1 MKESKVN
8 KYFRKSLA
16 RKFFVIV
23 STFFFISFVSAS
35 LFLWYQEQL
44 TQEYGKRNEIIEQK
58 ETIAQGLD
66 NAFNEAFFQSRGY
79 VAIGNEEMRNAAL
92 ETKDKINKELDEL
105 NELLERIEQDPD
117 HDIDTQF
124 YMDIST
130 FTQDYFEVYLLE
142 FFSFRDKGELEGVR
156 EFSDSGVTLLVTE
169 TRNRLSEY
177 RLAQDEKVEE
187 NFKELNS
194 KILESQIAF
203 IIFLGLLLL
212 ALLFLIRYMVKQ
224 IGKPLSELAIA
235 AGDVANGKMV
245 SLIGQTDRDDE
256 LGALSRSFNKMVQS
270 IYENEQ
276 DLTAQNEELHAQQDE
291 LQSQQIE
298 LQRAISIMQ
307 HRELE
312 LERRNELINGL
323 ANSLDKQQ
331 VLQSIVENMCK
342 LIEADCGVI
351 ALLQSKGDYAGFGI
365 TTERL
370 NQFMNH
376 LENGQLSRIIQKKK
390 GYSIKRSYL
399 EEEQGYHTHSFFCY
413 DLFLPVVSFGNEVEA
428 VMVYT
433 RYGNDFTNEEI
444 EEYEALAKQISISL
458 ENVKLFEQTEADRL
472 LTQDILNTLHEG
484 ILLVDQNGKVLQ
496 VNDQVCQLLECKDP
510 STLINAPF
518 SNWTK
523 DFEKVVENNRELL
536 DFYQDALMNGSSKE
550 QSFIY
555 HIKEPIKRVIHVYC
569 EPLYRNKQKIGTIL
583 VHRDITKEFEVD
595 QMKSEF
601 VSTVSHELRTPL
613 ASVLGFT
620 ELLLHKELK
629 QERQKKYLTTIYQ
642 EAKRL
647 TALIND
653 FLDVQRMEAG
663 KQSYEKKYEDILP
676 IIKGVIETNQV
687 NSKEHSIKLIN
698 KASETI
704 ILCDKDKISQVFNN
718 LISNAIKYSPDG
730 GDVILTVYDEEEY
743 LKVDIRDQG
752 LGIPADAIPNLF
764 QKFYRIDN
772 SDRRKI
778 GGTGL
783 GLAIV
788 KEIVE
793 AHEGYVGVRSSIK
806 EGSTFTITIPQIKG
820 HQTAASEPSLAKS
833 LKHADVVIIEDDMN
847 LASLLSA
854 ELKESGLHV
863 KHYKEGREAL
873 SGIKDHPPDAIVLD
887 IMLAEKGMD
896 GWDIIRE
903 LKSDTKL
910 SSIPVFISSALE
922 EKEKGTALG
931 ANDYLIKPYSPSKLT
946 NTILQT
952 LLQKDRT
959 GEIHIPKPE
968 KD

>member
-16 RKFFVIV
+16 RKFFLLLSI
-23 STFFFISFVSAS
+23 FFIISLISATIY
-35 LFLWYQEQL
+35 LLYQYQLSEEYHERNRRIEKKERTAQRLDQAFNRAFFEMRGYIAFEKTVMKDTAL
-44 TQEYGKRNEIIEQK
+44 TQRRVINDAISDLENLIETDEDKVFYNTVIEFNKFYFDESIPTVLGYLGQDDIESVEEYARN
-58 ETIAQGLD
+58 
-66 NAFNEAFFQSRGY
+66 
-79 VAIGNEEMRNAAL
+79 
-92 ETKDKINKELDEL
+92 
-105 NELLERIEQDPD
+105 
-117 HDIDTQF
+117 
-124 YMDIST
+124 
-130 FTQDYFEVYLLE
+130 
-142 FFSFRDKGELEGVR
+142 
-156 EFSDSGVTLLVTE
+156 GVTAKVNEFQAILT
-169 TRNRLSEY
+169 NY
-177 RLAQDEKVEE
+177 RFSQDNKVEG
-187 NFKELNS
+187 NFEDLYIKL
-194 KILESQIAF
+194 KESQIAF
-203 IIFLGLLLL
+203 IFFLGIMLLLL
-212 ALLFLIRYMVKQ
+212 LVLIRYMVNQ
-224 IGKPLSELAIA
+224 IGKPLSALAIA

-245 SLIGQTDRDDE
+245 SLIGQTHRNDE
-256 LGALSRSFNKMVQS
+256 LGTLSRSFNKMVQS

-276 DLTAQNEELHAQQDE
+276 DLTAQNEELLAQQDE

-298 LQRAISIMQ
+298 LERAIFTMQ

-312 LERRNELINGL
+312 LERRNQLINGL

-351 ALLQSKGDYAGFGI
+351 ALLNSKSDHAGYALSR
-365 TTERL
+365 ERL
-370 NQFMNH
+370 SQFISN
-376 LENGQLSRIIQKKK
+376 LEDGQLHRIIKKQK
-390 GYSIKRSYL
+390 GFSIKRSYV
-399 EEEQGYHTHSFFCY
+399 EEEQGYHTHTFYCY
-413 DLFLPVVSFGNEVEA
+413 DLYLPVVSFNHEVEA

-433 RYGNDFTNEEI
+433 RYGDEFTNEEI

-458 ENVKLFEQTEADRL
+458 ENVKLFEQSEEDRL
-472 LTQDILNTLHEG
+472 LTQDILNTVHEG
-484 ILLVDQNGKVLQ
+484 ILLVDQFGTLLQ
-496 VNDQVCQLLECKDP
+496 VNDQVCQLLESKDP
-510 STLINAPF
+510 ATLINAPF
-518 SNWTK
+518 SSWAK
-523 DFEKVVENNRELL
+523 DFEKVVENSRELL
-536 DFYQDALMNGSSKE
+536 EFYQDALMNERSKV

-555 HIKEPIKRVIHVYC
+555 HIKEPLKRVIHVYC
-569 EPLYRNKQKIGTIL
+569 EPLYRNKQKIGTVL

-620 ELLLHKELK
+620 ELLLYKELK
-629 QERQKKYLTTIYQ
+629 PERQKKYLTTIYQ

-663 KQSYEKKYEDILP
+663 KQSYEKKYEDIIP
-676 IIKGVIETNQV
+676 IIKGVIDTNQV
-687 NSKEHSIKLIN
+687 NSQDHTISLVN
-698 KASETI
+698 KASESI

-730 GDVILTVYDEEEY
+730 GNIVLTVFEEEEY
-743 LKVDIRDQG
+743 LKVDIEDQG
-752 LGIPADAIPNLF
+752 LGIPADAIPKLF

-788 KEIVE
+788 KEIIE
-793 AHEGYVGVRSSIK
+793 AHEGYIGVRSILK
-806 EGSTFTITIPQIKG
+806 EGSTFTVAFPHIKG
-820 HQTAASEPSLAKS
+820 HHSIAFESTVTKT
-833 LKHADVVIIEDDMN
+833 LKHADVVIVEDDTN
-847 LASLLSA
+847 LATLLAA

-863 KHYKEGREAL
+863 KHFKEGKEAL
-873 SGIKDHPPDAIVLD
+873 RGIKEHPPDAIVLD
-887 IMLAEKGMD
+887 IMLAEKGID

-903 LKSDTKL
+903 LKADSQL
-910 SSIPVFISSALE
+910 SKIPVFISSALE
-922 EKEKGTALG
+922 EKEKGVALG

-952 LLQKDRT
+952 LLQKDRS
-959 GEIHIPKPE
+959 GQIHIPKSE

>member
-1 MKESKVN
+1 MKENKVN

-16 RKFFVIV
+16 RKFFLLMSI
-23 STFFFISFVSAS
+23 FFIISFISATF
-35 LFLWYQEQL
+35 FLWYQNHL
-44 TQEYGKRNEIIEQK
+44 
-58 ETIAQGLD
+58 
-66 NAFNEAFFQSRGY
+66 S
-79 VAIGNEEMRNAAL
+79 
-92 ETKDKINKELDEL
+92 
-105 NELLERIEQDPD
+105 
-117 HDIDTQF
+117 
-124 YMDIST
+124 
-130 FTQDYFEVYLLE
+130 EVYLERNKIIEKKERTAQRLDQAFNRAFFEMRGYIAFEKTLMKDTALRQREVINGLISDLE
-142 FFSFRDKGELEGVR
+142 KLIETNEDILFYNAVVEFEKYYFEESVPIVLDYLKDGDLEAITTYA
-156 EFSDSGVTLLVTE
+156 SAGVTARVNE
-169 TRNRLSEY
+169 FQTRLTNY
-177 RLAQDEKVEE
+177 RLAQDDNVEV
-187 NFKELNS
+187 NFKELNNR
-194 KILESQIAF
+194 INDSQFAF
-203 IIFLGLLLL
+203 ILFLGAILLILL
-212 ALLFLIRYMVKQ
+212 IVTRFMALQ
-224 IGKPLSELAIA
+224 IGKPLRELAIA

-245 SLIGQTDRDDE
+245 SLLGQTHRDDE

-291 LQSQQIE
+291 LHSQQIE

-307 HRELE
+307 NRELE
-312 LERRNELINGL
+312 LERRNELINGI

-351 ALLQSKGDYAGFGI
+351 ALLHSKGDYAGYGI
-365 TTERL
+365 STERV
-370 NQFMNH
+370 NQFMSN

-390 GYSIKRSYL
+390 GYSIKRSYI
-399 EEEQGYHTHSFFCY
+399 EEEQGYHTHNFYCY
-413 DLFLPVVSFGNEVEA
+413 DLYLPVVSFANEVEA

-433 RYGNDFTNEEI
+433 RYGNDFTKEEI
-444 EEYEALAKQISISL
+444 EEFEALAKQISISL

-510 STLINAPF
+510 VTLINAPF

-536 DFYQDALMNGSSKE
+536 DFYQDALMNNSSKE

-555 HIKEPIKRVIHVYC
+555 HIKEPMKRVIHVYC
-569 EPLYRNKQKIGTIL
+569 EPLFRNKQKIGTVL

-629 QERQKKYLTTIYQ
+629 PERQKKYLTTIYQ

-663 KQSYEKKYEDILP
+663 KQSYEKKYEDIIP

-698 KASETI
+698 NASETI

-730 GDVILTVYDEEEY
+730 GDVILTVFEEDEY

-752 LGIPADAIPNLF
+752 LGIPTDAIPNLF

-793 AHEGYVGVRSSIK
+793 AHEGYVGVRSSLK
-806 EGSTFTITIPQIKG
+806 EGSTFTITFPQIKG
-820 HQTAASEPSLAKS
+820 HQSATSEPSLAKS
-833 LKHADVVIIEDDMN
+833 LKHADVVIVEDDMN

-863 KHYKEGREAL
+863 KHYKEGKEAL
-873 SGIKDHPPDAIVLD
+873 IGIKGHPPDAIVLD

-922 EKEKGTALG
+922 EKEKGVALG